1 MKLTKFVISTKLF
14 KLIYVFYIT
23 IQPCVLILFDSQIKM
38 ICIIKMKK
46 LNFNYYIKDVFKYY
60 IKT

>member
-1 MKLTKFVISTKLF
+1 MNLQLLLISV
-14 KLIYVFYIT
+14 KLIS
-23 IQPCVLILFDSQIKM
+23 LILVNKNMLYLFFKKL
-38 ICIIKMKK
+38 ICIIKIQK